1 MGTFRIILIF
11 IFSLILINNAQSFTD
26 SDGKGAQSDGR
37 DDSSFLKAK
46 NSNFK
51 KGKDALNQ
59 ALKYEKKNKVEKA
72 NKRFND
78 SIDYFLLAN
87 EEFPK
92 SIEILNYL
100 GFTYYKVGDLIMSEI
115 YYLEGLNL
123 DPKNNQ
129 INEHLGKL
137 YLNTKRIN
145 LAKERLEVL
154 NSCNCKE
161 YTGLKNLIDKN

>member
-1 MGTFRIILIF
+1 M
-11 IFSLILINNAQSFTD
+11 
-26 SDGKGAQSDGR
+26 K
-37 DDSSFLKAK
+37 
-46 NSNFK
+46 
-51 KGKDALNQ
+51 
-59 ALKYEKKNKVEKA
+59 KKNKVKKA

-100 GFTYYKVGDLIMSEI
+100 GFTFYKVGDLIMSEI